1 MAILSDA
8 RQNSPRNVRW
18 QQMNIY
24 TFDFDEIESQED
36 FIVTLAKPLVWRK
49 IRYAIS
55 TTMGYVN
62 ERCPA
67 ATT

>member
-1 MAILSDA
+1 MAILSDE
-8 RQNSPRNVRW
+8 RQNSPRNVTVA
-18 QQMNIY
+18 QMNIY

-36 FIVTLAKPLVWRK
+36 FYLTLAKPLVWRK

-55 TTMGYVN
+55 THYGCVN

>member
-1 MAILSDA
+1 
-8 RQNSPRNVRW
+8 
-18 QQMNIY
+18 MNIY
-24 TFDFDEIESQED
+24 TFDFDEIESQGI

-49 IRYAIS
+49 IRYAIRL
-55 TTMGYVN
+55 TMGCVN